1 MLWFSVWTV
10 LVLATLVGAFLLG
23 RRLWR
28 SAKALMAQAGATS
41 QVLGELSA
49 KIAELEAAAG
59 QARTFRPDLV
69 ATEDQRETWRSR
81 RAENLA
87 TRRARVQV
95 RRSRTL
101 ARWRSIGM
109 PF

>member
-10 LVLATLVGAFLLG
+10 LVLGTLVGAFLLG

-28 SAKALMAQAGATS
+28 SAKALMAQAGETS
-41 QVLGELSA
+41 RVMADLSA
-49 KIAELEAAAG
+49 KVAELEAAAG
-59 QARTFRPDLV
+59 ATRTFTPDLA
-69 ATEDQRETWRSR
+69 ATQEQRENWRAR

-87 TRRARVQV
+87 SRRARVQA

-101 ARWRSIGM
+101 ARWRSIGI